1 MVVDHE
7 PPAEPASDLTFL
19 RLMRLGSRVIRTW
32 IAPARAFLLALV
44 LTPYFVA
51 GVRAGEITIG
61 MTQFPSTLHP
71 LIDAMLA
78 KSYVNAMVRRQVTT
92 YDQNWDLICLLCT
105 ELPSLE
111 NGLAVLE
118 KTPDGKDGIAVTY
131 KIQPGAT
138 WGDGTPVTSADVVF
152 TWEVGRHPLTGVGN
166 LELFKRI
173 IEIEVLDDKTFT
185 MHNDKVTFDYAAI
198 NDFHILPAHIDRPI
212 FEADP
217 ANYRNRTAFDSDP
230 ANPAL
235 AFGPYR
241 IAEVE
246 AGARIVLVRNETWWG
261 EKPAF
266 DKITVRVV
274 ENTAAL
280 EANLLSGALD
290 MITGELGLTL
300 DQALAFE
307 KRHGDKFNIIY
318 KPGLIYEHLDLMLDN
333 PILADKRVRRAII
346 HALDR
351 ASISDRL
358 FEGRQPV
365 AHGTVSPLDWVY
377 DPEVPK
383 FAYDPARAKTLL
395 EEAGWSVI
403 KKGVRHNAAGE
414 RLTLE
419 LMTTAGNRSRE
430 LVAQV
435 LQSQWKQV
443 GIDARIRN
451 EPARVFFGETVSRR
465 KFTGAA
471 MFAWL
476 SSPENVPRT
485 TLHSESIPS
494 EDNGWGGQN
503 YTGFRNAEM
512 DALLESMETEL
523 DRPKRKV
530 LWSRL
535 QHIYAEDLPAI
546 PLYWR
551 AAAHILPKWL
561 SGVRPTGHQETTAT
575 WVEEWVDSR

>member
-1 MVVDHE
+1 M
-7 PPAEPASDLTFL
+7 P
-19 RLMRLGSRVIRTW
+19 RRLGGGSRPRLRPLRP
-32 IAPARAFLLALV
+32 IAGLCLALAMALASALGARAADL
-44 LTPYFVA
+44 
-51 GVRAGEITIG
+51 TIG

-71 LIDAMLA
+71 LIDSMLA
-78 KSYVNAMVRRQVTT
+78 KSYVNAMVRRPVTT
-92 YDQNWDLICLLCT
+92 YDQDWNLICLLCT
-105 ELPSLE
+105 KLPTLE
-111 NGLAVLE
+111 NGLAARE
-118 KTPDGKDGIAVTY
+118 TTAEGKDGIAVTY
-131 KIQPGAT
+131 NIHPGAT

-152 TWEVGRHPLTGVGN
+152 TWEVGRHPQSGVSN
-166 LELFKRI
+166 FEAFRRI
-173 IEIEVLDDKTFT
+173 LAVEAIDDKTFT
-185 MHNDKVTFDYAAI
+185 LHVDRVTYDYNVAALEL
-198 NDFHILPAHIDRPI
+198 LPAHVERPI

-217 ANYRNRTAFDSDP
+217 ANYRNRTAFDTDP
-230 ANPAL
+230 TNRGL

-246 AGARIVLVRNETWWG
+246 SGARIVLVRNETWWG
-261 EKPAF
+261 AKPVF

-290 MITGELGLTL
+290 MIAGELGLTH

-307 KRHGDKFNIIY
+307 KRHGDRFDVIY

-333 PILADKRVRRAII
+333 PILADKRVRKALI

-351 ASISDRL
+351 DSISTRL

-365 AHGTVSPLDWVY
+365 AHGSVSPLDWVHDPTVSRY
-377 DPEVPK
+377 D
-383 FAYDPARAKTLL
+383 YDPARAKVLL
-395 EEAGWSVI
+395 DEAGWSTLRD
-403 KKGVRHNAAGE
+403 GVRHNAAGQ
-414 RLTLE
+414 RLTIE

-451 EPARVFFGETVSRR
+451 EPARVFFGETVSKR

-476 SSPENVPRT
+476 SAPENVPRT
-485 TLHSESIPS
+485 TLHSEQIPS
-494 EDNGWGGQN
+494 EANAWGGQN
-503 YTGFRNAEM
+503 YTGFANPEV
-512 DALLESMETEL
+512 DALLDAIEIEI
-523 DRPKRKV
+523 DRTKRKA

-535 QHIYAEDLPAI
+535 QHIYVAELPVI

-551 AAAHILPKWL
+551 AQAYVLPKWL
-561 SGVRPTGHQETTAT
+561 SGVRPTGHQITTT
-575 WVEEWVDSR
+575 IWVEDWADGR

>member
-1 MVVDHE
+1 MVDHE
-7 PPAEPASDLTFL
+7 PPAQLASNRAVFD
-19 RLMRLGSRVIRTW
+19 LMRIVTLLLCALSL
-32 IAPARAFLLALV
+32 AFGLP
-44 LTPYFVA
+44 T
-51 GVRAGEITIG
+51 RAGDLTIG

-71 LIDAMLA
+71 LIDSMLA
-78 KSYVNAMVRRQVTT
+78 KTYVNAMTRRPITT
-92 YDQNWDLICLLCT
+92 YDQDWKLICMLCT

-131 KIQPGAT
+131 KLQPNAT
-138 WGDGTPVTSADVVF
+138 WGDGTPLTSADVVF
-152 TWEVGRHPLTGVGN
+152 TWEVGRHPQSGVSN
-166 LELFKRI
+166 LELYKRI
-173 IEIEVLDDKTFT
+173 VAIDVLDEKTVT
-185 MHNDKVTFDYAAI
+185 LHTDKVTFEYAAI
-198 NDFHILPAHIDRPI
+198 NDFLVLPAHIERPI

-217 ANYRNRTAFDSDP
+217 AAYRNRTAYDADP
-230 ANPAL
+230 LNPGL

-241 IAEVE
+241 IAEVQS
-246 AGARIVLVRNETWWG
+246 GARIVLVPNETWWG
-261 EKPAF
+261 AKPAF
-266 DKITVRVV
+266 DKITVRVI

-280 EANLLSGALD
+280 EANLLSGSLD
-290 MITGELGLTL
+290 MIAGELGLTL

-307 KRHGDKFNIIY
+307 KRHGGNFNIIY

-333 PILADKRVRRAII
+333 PILADLRVRRALIF
-346 HALDR
+346 ALDR
-351 ASISDRL
+351 ESISQRL

-365 AHGTVSPLDWVY
+365 ADGSISPLDWVY
-377 DPEVPK
+377 DPTIPK
-383 FAYDPARAKTLL
+383 YPYDSTRAKALL
-395 EEAGWSVI
+395 DEAGWSTM
-403 KKGVRHNAAGE
+403 KDGVRHNAKGE

-451 EPARVFFGETVSRR
+451 EPARVFFGETVTKR

-476 SSPENVPRT
+476 SAPENVPRT
-485 TLHSESIPS
+485 TLHSEMIPS
-494 EDNGWGGQN
+494 DANAWGGQN
-503 YTGFRNAEM
+503 YTGFRNAEA
-512 DALLESMETEL
+512 DALIDAIEVEL
-523 DRPKRKV
+523 DRGKRKA

-535 QHIYAEDLPAI
+535 QHIYAEQLPAI

-551 AAAHILPKWL
+551 AEAYILPKWL
-561 SGVRPTGHQETTAT
+561 SGVRPTGHQTTT
-575 WVEEWVDSR
+575 TNWVEEWADSR

>member
-7 PPAEPASDLTFL
+7 PPAQPASDRTISV
-19 RLMRLGSRVIRTW
+19 LMRTATLLLLCALSLALGL
-32 IAPARAFLLALV
+32 PARAGDL
-44 LTPYFVA
+44 
-51 GVRAGEITIG
+51 TIG

-71 LIDAMLA
+71 LIDSMLA
-78 KSYVNAMVRRQVTT
+78 KTYVNAMTRRPVTT
-92 YDQNWDLICLLCT
+92 YDQDWKLICMLCT
-105 ELPSLE
+105 ELPSLK

-131 KIQPGAT
+131 KLQPDAT
-138 WGDGTPVTSADVVF
+138 WGDGTPLTSDDVVF
-152 TWEVGRHPLTGVGN
+152 TWEVGRHPQSGVSN
-166 LELFKRI
+166 LELYKRI
-173 IEIEVLDDKTFT
+173 VAIDVLDDKTVT
-185 MHNDKVTFDYAAI
+185 LHTDKVTFDYAAI
-198 NDFHILPAHIDRPI
+198 NDFLVLPAHIERPI

-217 ANYRNRTAFDSDP
+217 AAYRNRTAYDADP
-230 ANPAL
+230 LNPGL

-241 IAEVE
+241 IAEVQS
-246 AGARIVLVRNETWWG
+246 GARIVLVPNDTWWG
-261 EKPAF
+261 VKPAF

-280 EANLLSGALD
+280 EANLLSGSLD
-290 MITGELGLTL
+290 MIAGELGLTL

-307 KRHGDKFNIIY
+307 KRHGDRFNIIY

-333 PILADKRVRRAII
+333 PILADLRVRRALVL
-346 HALDR
+346 ALDR
-351 ASISDRL
+351 ESISQRL

-365 AHGTVSPLDWVY
+365 ADGSISPLDWVY
-377 DPEVPK
+377 DPTIPK
-383 FAYDPARAKTLL
+383 YPYDPVRAKALL
-395 EEAGWSVI
+395 DEAGWSTM
-403 KKGVRHNAAGE
+403 KDGVRHNAEGE

-451 EPARVFFGETVSRR
+451 EPARVFFGETVTKR

-476 SSPENVPRT
+476 SAPENVPRT
-485 TLHSESIPS
+485 TLHSEMIPS
-494 EDNGWGGQN
+494 DANAWGGQN
-503 YTGFRNAEM
+503 STGFKNAEA
-512 DALLESMETEL
+512 DALIDAIEIEL
-523 DRPKRKV
+523 DRGKRKA

-535 QHIYAEDLPAI
+535 QHIYAEELPAI

-551 AAAHILPKWL
+551 AEAYILPKWL
-561 SGVRPTGHQETTAT
+561 SGVRPTGHQTTTTT